1 MTGTVSGLQQ
11 KPNSGWTLHLQFS
24 LPTALTVPFKYQS
37 QKRSRQKGDEEG
49 GERGQAGSVPVS
61 SVKAGGLP
69 RLVL

>member
-11 KPNSGWTLHLQFS
+11 KLNSGWTLHLQFS
-24 LPTALTVPFKYQS
+24 LPTALAVPFKYQS
-37 QKRSRQKGDEEG
+37 QKCSRQKGDEEG
-49 GERGQAGSVPVS
+49 GERGQAGLVPVS